1 MARRAGFKS
10 ILFRGDT
17 DFTQTSELD
26 RWDDAGDIRFIFGIN
41 AMPNLINI
49 AETLGHTR
57 WKRLKRPEKYTV
69 QTLPRTKTDNIKEQI
84 VFARKFE
91 NIRLQSEEV
100 AEFVYSPTKCK
111 KTYRIVVVRKN
122 LSKEKGEQVLFDE
135 VRYFFYITN
144 DWRSAADTIVFE
156 ANGRCNQENLIG
168 QLKNGVKALRMP
180 VDNLVS
186 NHAYM
191 VMASLAWTLKAWFA
205 LSLPEVGRWREKYR
219 TQKQQVLRMEFKRFV
234 NGFIRVPCQIIR
246 RGRKLI
252 YRLLSWNLWQEVLL
266 RGVDAINQSRSQPM
280 RC

>member
-49 AETLGHTR
+49 AETLGHKR
-57 WKRLKRPEKYTV
+57 WKRLKRPAKYTV
-69 QTLPRTKTDNIKEQI
+69 QTLPRTRPDNIKEQI
-84 VFARKFE
+84 VFARKVE

-100 AEFVYSPTKCK
+100 SEFVYSPTQCK

-144 DWRSAADTIVFE
+144 DWCSSVDTIVFE
-156 ANGRCNQENLIG
+156 ANERCNQENLIG
-168 QLKNGVKALRMP
+168 ELNK
-180 VDNLVS
+180 
-186 NHAYM
+186 
-191 VMASLAWTLKAWFA
+191 
-205 LSLPEVGRWREKYR
+205 
-219 TQKQQVLRMEFKRFV
+219 
-234 NGFIRVPCQIIR
+234 
-246 RGRKLI
+246 
-252 YRLLSWNLWQEVLL
+252 
-266 RGVDAINQSRSQPM
+266 
-280 RC
+280 